1 MRPRAATDNLP
12 QGLRAY
18 TKNPMKRY
26 DALALFSGGL
36 DSILAARTVA
46 AQGFSILCLH
56 FVSPFF
62 GHPDKIETWS
72 AAYGLDIA
80 PVDIGSRFV
89 AMMAAGPAHGVGKGL
104 NPCIDC
110 KILMLSHAR
119 TLLDEYG
126 AKFLI
131 TGEVKGQRPMSQ
143 RRDAL
148 DVISR
153 EAGVRGKLLRPL
165 CARTLT
171 PTPME
176 ESGLVDRERLHSF
189 GGRTR
194 QPQLALARALGI
206 AGYPQPAGGCK
217 LTEFESA
224 KRYVP
229 LFRHAKPPRVE
240 DFALANVG
248 RQFWCGPRWLAMGKD
263 QASNET
269 LASLAEPRDIL
280 LDVTH
285 HPSPLGLIRELPD
298 ALWDE
303 AAILDAA
310 ALTAS
315 YAPKAMASG
324 GPVTVTVTRGDALR
338 EVTVAPSRISRLG
351 LRDIPWEE
359 VIPVKNALFRENPD
373 DDGL

>member
-1 MRPRAATDNLP
+1 
-12 QGLRAY
+12 
-18 TKNPMKRY
+18 MKRY

-36 DSILAARTVA
+36 DSILAARTIA
-46 AQGFSILCLH
+46 SQGLSILCLH

-62 GHPDKIETWS
+62 GHPDTIETWS
-72 AAYGLDIA
+72 AKYGLDIA
-80 PVDIGSRFV
+80 PIDIGNQFI

-104 NPCIDC
+104 NPCVDC

-119 TLLDEYG
+119 ALLGEYG
-126 AKFLI
+126 AKFLL

-153 EAGVRGKLLRPL
+153 QANVRGVLLRPL
-165 CARTLT
+165 CARTLK

-176 ESGLVDRERLHSF
+176 ESGLVDRERLHNF

-194 QPQLALARALGI
+194 QPQFALARALGI
-206 AGYPQPAGGCK
+206 ADYPQPAGGCK

-229 LFRHAKPPRVE
+229 LFRYAKPPRVE
-240 DFALANVG
+240 DFTLANVG
-248 RQFWCGPRWLAMGKD
+248 RQFWRGPRWLAMGKD
-263 QASNET
+263 QASNDT
-269 LASLAEPRDIL
+269 LTALAEPRDIL
-280 LDVTH
+280 LDLTEY
-285 HPSPLGLIRELPD
+285 PSPLGLIRELPGAD
-298 ALWDE
+298 WNE

-310 ALTAS
+310 ALIAS
-315 YAPKAMASG
+315 YAPKAVATG
-324 GPVTVTVTRGDALR
+324 GPVKVTVTREGVTR
-338 EVTVAPSRISRLG
+338 EVSVLPSRVSALG

-359 VIPVKNALFRENPD
+359 TIPVKNALFRENPD
-373 DDGL
+373 DD

>member
-1 MRPRAATDNLP
+1 
-12 QGLRAY
+12 
-18 TKNPMKRY
+18 MKRY

-46 AQGFSILCLH
+46 SQGLRVLCLH

-72 AAYGLDIA
+72 ARYGLDIA
-80 PVDIGSRFV
+80 PIDIGSQFV
-89 AMMAAGPAHGVGKGL
+89 TMMVQGPRHGVGKVL

-110 KILMLSHAR
+110 KILMLSLAR
-119 TLLDEYG
+119 ELLNEYG
-126 AKFLI
+126 AKFLL

-153 EAGVRGKLLRPL
+153 EARVRDVLLRPL
-165 CARTLT
+165 CARTLK

-176 ESGLVDRERLHSF
+176 DSGLVDREKLHNF

-194 QPQLALARALGI
+194 QPQFALTRALGI
-206 AGYPQPAGGCK
+206 TGYPQPAGGCK
-217 LTEFESA
+217 LTELESA

-229 LFRHAKPPRVE
+229 IFRYASPPRPQ

-248 RQFWCGPRWLAMGKD
+248 RQFWSGPRWLAMGKD
-263 QASNET
+263 EASNDALT
-269 LASLAEPRDIL
+269 ALAGPGDIV
-280 LDVTH
+280 LDVTDFA
-285 HPSPLGLIRELPD
+285 SPLGLIRQLPGAD
-298 ALWDE
+298 WDE

-315 YAPKAMASG
+315 YAPKAVATG
-324 GPVTVTVTRGDALR
+324 APVRVTVTHEGQAKEVIVT
-338 EVTVAPSRISRLG
+338 PSRASRLG
-351 LRDIPWEE
+351 LRDVPWEE

-373 DDGL
+373 DDGY